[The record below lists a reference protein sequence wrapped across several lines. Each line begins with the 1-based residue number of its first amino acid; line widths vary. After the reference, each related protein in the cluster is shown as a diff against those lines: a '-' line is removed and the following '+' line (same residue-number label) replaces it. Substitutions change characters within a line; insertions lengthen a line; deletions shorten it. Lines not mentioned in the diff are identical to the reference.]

1 MGEIDGLEGG
11 RLEGVTGERAKVV
24 VRKVYEA
31 KPAEA
36 GELTELHGLNAVV
49 RQVQDLGKFDFISV
63 RVSNTFRP
71 VKNSYIIYMTCQP
84 EDW

>member
-31 KPAEA
+31 KPAQA

-49 RQVQDLGKFDFISV
+49 RQVQDLRKLDLISV
-63 RVSNTFRP
+63 EVSINTFLP
-71 VKNSYIIYMTCQP
+71 VKNSYMICMTC
-84 EDW
+84 

>member
-31 KPAEA
+31 KPAQA

-49 RQVQDLGKFDFISV
+49 RQVQDLRKLDLISV
-63 RVSNTFRP
+63 EVSINTFLP
-71 VKNSYIIYMTCQP
+71 VKNSYMMLMY
-84 EDW
+84 DV

>member
-1 MGEIDGLEGG
+1 MRQIDRLEGG

-31 KPAEA
+31 KPAQA

-49 RQVQDLGKFDFISV
+49 RQVQDLRKLDCMYF
-63 RVSNTFRP
+63 RVSLH
-71 VKNSYIIYMTCQP
+71 Q
-84 EDW
+84 